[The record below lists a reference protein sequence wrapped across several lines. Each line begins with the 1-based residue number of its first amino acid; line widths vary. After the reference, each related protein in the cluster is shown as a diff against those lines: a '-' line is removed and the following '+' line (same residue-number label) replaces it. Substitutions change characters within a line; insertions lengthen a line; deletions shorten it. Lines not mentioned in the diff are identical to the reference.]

1 MTTIDLDEAER
12 MHEPRSPAHED
23 ADIAAHA
30 RTFVPLAVARI
41 RELEAARDAF
51 RAQAEA
57 SLVVP
62 CACGRPMPSVSSR
75 LRCDA
80 CRAER
85 KLDQARATLRAA
97 ANRARGIAQSAAD
110 DEAALAVLGPLVAE
124 RDEARSACAAMR
136 EAVESARLTVVRHS
150 RDWSRHD
157 SDAWLYGLLVGWP
170 ADVVPQLP
178 GAWPQ
183 NPSETAR
190 LSRLSA
196 AFASDAGAPLLA
208 ELRAL
213 RAVRDAAEAF
223 LSPPTLHAIGDA
235 RERLRAALDAAKVG
249 G

>member
-1 MTTIDLDEAER
+1 MEPIDRAALREKARAFWCGRCITSPGTLESPCEMCGSVSGTVLALLDALDAAER
-12 MHEPRSPAHED
+12 ERDES
-23 ADIAAHA
+23 
-30 RTFVPLAVARI
+30 RRI
-41 RELEAARDAF
+41 
-51 RAQAEA
+51 AEA

-80 CRAER
+80 CRAE
-85 KLDQARATLRAA
+85 
-97 ANRARGIAQSAAD
+97 G
-110 DEAALAVLGPLVAE
+110 E
-124 RDEARSACAAMR
+124 RDEARAACAEMR

-178 GAWPQ
+178 GPWPQ

-213 RAVRDAAEAF
+213 RKVRVAAEAF
-223 LSPPTLHAIGDA
+223 LSPPTLHAIGEA
-235 RERLRAALDAAKVG
+235 RARLRAALDAAKG
-249 G
+249 GG